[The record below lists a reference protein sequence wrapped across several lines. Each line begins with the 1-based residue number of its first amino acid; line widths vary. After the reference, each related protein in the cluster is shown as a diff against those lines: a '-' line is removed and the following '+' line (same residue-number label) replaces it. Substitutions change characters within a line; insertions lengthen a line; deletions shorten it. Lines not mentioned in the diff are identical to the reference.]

1 MSAIYNRISEKCTR
15 PHCLLNF
22 NSADEGLVGDGGK
35 DEVDLAAGVG
45 GGGELPD
52 HRFVHRAGRRENV
65 EVSEHLRAIDRDVED
80 TLTGCCPKLFRKM
93 QPHGMARSGAKAWKR
108 VGKLADAARWA
119 HHPRRLITHTRPPHS
134 PPAHL
139 NPPALT

>member
-80 TLTGCCPKLFRKM
+80 TLTGCCQERFSKV
-93 QPHGMARSGAKAWKR
+93 QAHGMGGSCGKAWKR
-108 VGKLADAARWA
+108 VAKVAEAARLVDG
-119 HHPRRLITHTRPPHS
+119 HRSRISHTGGI
-134 PPAHL
+134 
-139 NPPALT
+139 